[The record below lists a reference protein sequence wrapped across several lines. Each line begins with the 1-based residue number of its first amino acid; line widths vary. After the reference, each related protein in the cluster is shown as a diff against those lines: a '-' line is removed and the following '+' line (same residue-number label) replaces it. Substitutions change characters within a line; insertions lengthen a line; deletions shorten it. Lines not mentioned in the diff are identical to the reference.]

1 MKAPAAIASLWTL
14 SACTGAMVA
23 DVMPGTAV
31 TIDGIPFTVSDGPRG
46 LTVRN
51 FETGATPPPV
61 LQAAAMRAAEQV
73 SGCPATSL
81 TQDTGVNTYRVAVA
95 CPA

>member
-1 MKAPAAIASLWTL
+1 MTAMMLAYAAL
-14 SACTGAMVA
+14 SACSGAGVSQL
-23 DVMPGTAV
+23 MPGTAV
-31 TIDGIPFTVSDGPRG
+31 TIDGLPFTVTDGPRG

-51 FETGATPPPV
+51 FETGATPPAV

-81 TQDTGVNTYRVAVA
+81 TQDIGVNTYRVAVA